1 MQKLTNE
8 VIALH
13 SGYLSYCSTK
23 LALIVAGF
31 LTVLSVG
38 ACSSPNLNSEKPVSR
53 FIAAPDG
60 SFLQRTSREFIAK
73 DSAKSVM
80 APLTDGNQALG
91 SRLRLIEQA
100 ETSID
105 LQYFLGKPDL
115 AGALLAEALLR
126 AADRGVRVRF
136 ILDDVFTSVADDGLM
151 LLDQHP
157 NIEVRIFNPTRRP
170 FHKMIGYLTEFRRV
184 NRRMHNKT
192 FTVDGAFSIIGGRNV
207 ADEYYQLNADT
218 EFADFDLIMSGPVV
232 EEIGKAFD
240 LYWNDGWSV
249 PLGQLS
255 KPLTSSE
262 FEDNRAELTA
272 RLKPARSTYEKA
284 YYDPYLVKLRRGE
297 MPIFS
302 GKTKVVTD
310 RPEKLKAPVRE
321 GQRDV
326 AEALLRKMQNANSDI
341 LLLTPYFV
349 PEDYGAKFFSELAK
363 RGVRVRI
370 VTNSLAATNH
380 AYVHAGY
387 RRHRASLLEDGVE
400 LYEVRADSLQALG
413 LVPADSNTGLVMH
426 TKLAVIDQTE
436 LFVGS
441 LNFDPRSIKQNTE
454 FGVFIH
460 SPELVK
466 GVVPHPD
473 ENLAKFTYR
482 VMLRSD
488 GDIEWHYSG
497 AGKTSI
503 TRNEPGA
510 SFLKLLVVGI
520 SALLPI
526 EGQL

>member
-1 MQKLTNE
+1 MRI
-8 VIALH
+8 V
-13 SGYLSYCSTK
+13 TK
-23 LALIVAGF
+23 NVMAWRLGGPIVRNRHLGLVVAGF

-38 ACSSPNLNSEKPVSR
+38 ACSSPYLNSEKPESR
-53 FIAAPDG
+53 FIAAPEG
-60 SFLQRTSREFIAK
+60 SFLQRTSREFVAQ
-73 DSAKSVM
+73 DATFSVM

-126 AADRGVRVRF
+126 AADRGVRIRF

-151 LLDQHP
+151 LLNQHP
-157 NIEVRIFNPTRRP
+157 NIEIRIFNPTRRP
-170 FHKMIGYLTEFRRV
+170 FHKMFGYVTEFRRV

-249 PLGQLS
+249 PLDQLS

-262 FEDNRAELTA
+262 FEENRAELTA

-297 MPIFS
+297 VPIFS

-400 LYEVRADSLQALG
+400 LYEVRADALQALG
-413 LVPADSNTGLVMH
+413 LVPTDSNTGLVMH